1 MKSLT
6 VLLALAAFL
15 AVIPATNADTIDL
28 GNSGWQAVLYDGPNI
43 GVLIDADTEQF
54 LMIEIIKTF
63 AQPPDS
69 GVFAPITVDF
79 NQIAAD
85 GATTAIIVL
94 NDEIITNNTGSDW
107 MDYHWSIEGPAAFNI
122 SMTEGTGFDVSPFT
136 NMDWTPKAGWSAN
149 HASALNVDGGIVPD
163 GSTFFRGVD
172 AGMLG
177 IDVDLTAQDSSFTLT
192 QNPTPEPATLLLLAA
207 GLPILARHKRKR
219 ARAAA

>member
-163 GSTFFRGVD
+163 GSTFFPGVD
-172 AGMLG
+172 AGMLV

>member
-163 GSTFFRGVD
+163 GSTFFPGVD
-172 AGMLG
+172 AGMLV

-192 QNPTPEPATLLLLAA
+192 QNPTPERATLLVLAA

>member
-163 GSTFFRGVD
+163 GSTFFPGVD